1 MLMQREIKR
10 VAAFLLVSF
19 FVVGLA
25 AAWWMVTGPDGLLQ
39 RHDNPRQVL
48 AAQAVQRGEL
58 LDRNGVTLAASE
70 RQGSAFSRVYP
81 ASADASVLGV
91 VESGVGVSGPEGAFD
106 ALLRGEPADPVA
118 VAVRGFLHQAQQ
130 GSDVQVTLSN
140 EVQQTLADAMDGV
153 SGAAVVLSLPDGEIL
168 GMISQSGLVTS
179 ESTPE
184 PEETDP
190 GLVNLALTGQ
200 YPVGGAL
207 LPGSLSAALLQGV
220 DIVQTEFPAGECA
233 VRLPANLVVSLQDAF
248 LFGCP
253 DPFASATANIAPDA
267 LAATQSSFLVQP
279 PESALN
285 GLLTGYTPGGISSTG
300 DPTAS
305 PLALALM
312 TAAIAEDGAAP
323 YPQIGLGWR
332 EPGSEDW
339 ASLVTASPRI
349 PVITATTARR
359 LQDLMRQA
367 VAEGAAQ
374 NAGRPRLDIGG
385 LAALAGTD
393 EEPVSWFV
401 GFTSL
406 PGGKGAVVA
415 VVLDDSRDTGL
426 AADTGGAALE
436 AAAAVLQ
443 GEG

>member
-1 MLMQREIKR
+1 MQREIKR

-25 AAWWMVTGPDGLLQ
+25 AAYWTVAGPDGLLQ
-39 RHDNPRQVL
+39 RHDNPRRVL
-48 AAQAVQRGEL
+48 AAQAVHRGDL

-70 RQGSAFSRVYP
+70 RQGSTFSRVYS
-81 ASADASVLGV
+81 ASAGPSALGI
-91 VESGVGVSGPEGAFD
+91 VESGVGVSGPEAAFD
-106 ALLRGEPADPVA
+106 ALLRGEPAEPIA
-118 VAVRGFLHQAQQ
+118 QAVRGFLHQAQQ
-130 GSDVQVTLSN
+130 GSDVQLSLSN
-140 EVQQTLADAMDGV
+140 DVQQSLSDAMNGIP
-153 SGAAVVLSLPDGEIL
+153 GAAVVISLPDGEIL
-168 GMISQSGLVTS
+168 GMVSQPGLGAS
-179 ESTPE
+179 EATPE
-184 PEETDP
+184 AGDANSE
-190 GLVNLALTGQ
+190 LVNLALTGH

-207 LPGSLSAALLQGV
+207 LPASLSAALLQGV
-220 DIVQTEFPAGECA
+220 DIVRTEFPAGECA
-233 VRLPANLVVSLQDAF
+233 VRLPASLVISLQDAF

-253 DPFASATANIAPDA
+253 GPFAAATANIAPDA

-279 PESALN
+279 PAAALN
-285 GLLTGYTPGGISSTG
+285 GLMTGYALGATDSGEQ
-300 DPTAS
+300 TAS

-312 TAAIAEDGAAP
+312 AAAIAEDGSAP
-323 YPQIGLGWR
+323 APQIGVGWR

-339 ASLVTASPRI
+339 TSLVTASPRI

-406 PGGKGAVVA
+406 PGGKGAAVA